1 MFRPPLCLLLL
12 TIPSCI
18 FAQSNGDD
26 TPTVGL
32 SGGGIFLPRAASV
45 CSTIA
50 TTIDNDVDYIPVPCA
65 DKVHASISSEGV
77 TVNKTTAEFIIAPS
91 GNVRFVSET
100 WFGADPRT
108 PASSKSAHSKTAT
121 ANFTS
126 SVFSRTS
133 SSSYVSPG
141 SSSAM
146 RTSSANSR

>member
-126 SVFSRTS
+126 SIFSRTS